1 MPPFHPKRVVPPSIP
16 KDKENHGRALAA
28 DGAMGLRWWS
38 SLASKLAGYSIT
50 LTPPLSGKKPVHD
63 ENCFGIKLP
72 YGIKSITSPESPTSS
87 LETPDDTFVIIIT
100 LNLYN
105 AQSVLWAVM
114 FSLPAN
120 SCAALFYA
128 VRQFYA
134 IAIFLMGRLDTYG
147 VGQKLWGVAASL
159 LARLHPIAA
168 GPLLY

>member
-1 MPPFHPKRVVPPSIP
+1 MRASSPVTPSPYPHPCG
-16 KDKENHGRALAA
+16 E
-28 DGAMGLRWWS
+28 
-38 SLASKLAGYSIT
+38 
-50 LTPPLSGKKPVHD
+50 KPVHD

-87 LETPDDTFVIIIT
+87 LERLDYTLIIIIT

-114 FSLPAN
+114 FFLPSN
-120 SCAALFYA
+120 SCAAIFYA

-134 IAIFLMGRLDTYG
+134 MAIFFMGRLDTYG

-159 LARLHPIAA
+159 LARLHPIAS

>member
-1 MPPFHPKRVVPPSIP
+1 MRASSPVTPSPYPHPC
-16 KDKENHGRALAA
+16 G
-28 DGAMGLRWWS
+28 G
-38 SLASKLAGYSIT
+38 
-50 LTPPLSGKKPVHD
+50 KPVHD

-72 YGIKSITSPESPTSS
+72 YGIKSITSPESPAIS
-87 LETPDDTFVIIIT
+87 LESPDDTLIIIT

-114 FSLPAN
+114 FSLPTN

-134 IAIFLMGRLDTYG
+134 IAIFFMVSLDTYG

-159 LARLHPIAA
+159 LARLHPIAS
-168 GPLLY
+168 GP

>member
-1 MPPFHPKRVVPPSIP
+1 M
-16 KDKENHGRALAA
+16 
-28 DGAMGLRWWS
+28 
-38 SLASKLAGYSIT
+38 
-50 LTPPLSGKKPVHD
+50 VHKID
-63 ENCFGIKLP
+63 HILLNLP
-72 YGIKSITSPESPTSS
+72 TIS
-87 LETPDDTFVIIIT
+87 LESPDDTFVIIIT

-114 FSLPAN
+114 FSLPTN

-134 IAIFLMGRLDTYG
+134 IAIFFMVSLDTYG

-159 LARLHPIAA
+159 LARLHPIAS